1 MYLLDMP
8 TLNPTSYAI
17 LGGLSIQPDLSGYD
31 LRKGIQ
37 NSIGYFWAE
46 SYGQLYPAL
55 KRLADE
61 GLIAPSGSASN
72 GHTRRQTY
80 VITDAGRMA
89 LRQWLALPFH
99 NEPPRNEFLLK
110 LFFSHEAAPGVAA
123 AHVRD
128 LNDRNRRMLDV
139 LTKIEASVPSRQ
151 SADPHLPYWM
161 LTLSLGK
168 ALVCAALDW
177 GEKAL
182 AALAAQEESVAA
194 ITKPPATR
202 PQRPATRARKTSA
215 PSRKQVRGKRD
226 TTRSERR
233 VSK

>member
-1 MYLLDMP
+1 MLP
-8 TLNPTSYAI
+8 NLNPTSYAI
-17 LGGLSIQPDLSGYD
+17 LGGLSVQPDLSGYD
-31 LRKGIQ
+31 IRKGIQ

-46 SYGQLYPAL
+46 CYGQLYPAL

-61 GLIAPSGSASN
+61 GLIAPSNSASN
-72 GHTRRQTY
+72 GRKRRQTY
-80 VITDAGRMA
+80 VITDAGRTA

-99 NEPPRNEFLLK
+99 NEPPRNEFLFK

-123 AHVRD
+123 AHMRD

-139 LTKIEASVPSRQ
+139 LTKIEASVPPQQ
-151 SADPHLPYWM
+151 SANPHLPYWM

-168 ALVCAALDW
+168 ALTGAALDW

-182 AALAAQEESVAA
+182 VALAAQDESAVG
-194 ITKPPATR
+194 ISRQPATR
-202 PQRPATRARKTSA
+202 PQPPATRARKSSA
-215 PSRKQVRGKRD
+215 TSRKKVRGKRGA
-226 TTRSERR
+226 TRSERK